1 MSLRHYTTAEQR
13 KLNPE
18 SRGFLHF
25 LEAVGALDASQRE
38 VVLDRVM
45 AIEIE
50 IGLDELK
57 LVILLVLWNQRR
69 PLDSLILDG
78 LLVSERVATLH

>member
-1 MSLRHYTTAEQR
+1 V
-13 KLNPE
+13 P

-25 LEAVGALDASQRE
+25 LEAAGALDASQRE

-45 AIEIE
+45 ALTDVE

-57 LVILLVLWNQRR
+57 LVILLVLWNQGH
-69 PLDSLILDG
+69 PLDSLILDE
-78 LLVSERVATLH
+78 LLVSERIVTLH